1 MKGKD
6 FVLLFVSLL
15 TTLIVKNGH
24 ILKSMIVKKSHILH
38 FSENWFKIKLGKTF
52 NTKFRFQ
59 WKD

>member
-38 FSENWFKIKLGKTF
+38 FSEKLVQDQTWK
-52 NTKFRFQ
+52 NFQ
-59 WKD
+59 Y